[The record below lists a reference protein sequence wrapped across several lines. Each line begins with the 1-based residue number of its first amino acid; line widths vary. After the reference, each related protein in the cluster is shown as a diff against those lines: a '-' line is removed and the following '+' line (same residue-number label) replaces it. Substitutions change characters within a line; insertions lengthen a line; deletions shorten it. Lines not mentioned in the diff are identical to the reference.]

1 MHVHVS
7 VCATC
12 TVAPDLC
19 VWQCG
24 TRVAR
29 GAARITDPMLHFYE
43 RESLL
48 IVIWIAKRV
57 IPSDFGSLT
66 LSLMNM
72 QA

>member
-1 MHVHVS
+1 M
-7 VCATC
+7 
-12 TVAPDLC
+12 
-19 VWQCG
+19 WQCG

-57 IPSDFGSLT
+57 IPSDFGSL
-66 LSLMNM
+66 SLMNM